1 MRKGRGRKKGQ
12 RGREE
17 IKGYLGGKIKD
28 CKKGRRVKKQP
39 ACGAN
44 KAKINRWH
52 VHIHA
57 RR

>member
-1 MRKGRGRKKGQ
+1 MRKGRRRKK
-12 RGREE
+12 RTKR
-17 IKGYLGGKIKD
+17 KGGNKRIFGGKIKD